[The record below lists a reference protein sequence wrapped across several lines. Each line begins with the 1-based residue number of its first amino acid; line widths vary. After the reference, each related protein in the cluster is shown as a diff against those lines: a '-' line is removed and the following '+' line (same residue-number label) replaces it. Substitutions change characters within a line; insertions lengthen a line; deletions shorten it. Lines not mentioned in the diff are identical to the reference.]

1 MTGPIAFSTKGLPN
15 EIKLAS
21 FRDAYAEQVMPCR
34 IDPLS
39 DGPFWSRMA
48 SAPFGDATLAEI
60 VACPTRCEISAADA
74 EACDPGLMIDVV
86 YSGHYHFEQNGR
98 NSLVEA
104 GGLIVWNTQLRSV
117 AVSPEPLVSR
127 SIVVSETDLRGLS
140 VDTDSLAGLVLAGRF
155 AEVHLLAAYLAAVD
169 ILDKSASP
177 LLRQMVGTQ
186 LRELVLSLLARSLR
200 KEDPT
205 EGRGVRAA
213 RLRQAVTIVETQYAN
228 PARTQQDLAPRQ
240 AAVDRRLMDWCDA
253 LTPAKLA
260 EEVPT
265 DRGDVGIVVER
276 IADLLLLL
284 FQHQIHHRGQ
294 IHAMLAGT
302 SVAPPQLDEF
312 FLRLDRDVRRP
323 DLAALG
329 LEEGDV

>member
-228 PARTQQDLAPRQ
+228 PALDLGRVARQLGVSPRYVQ
-240 AAVDRRLMDWCDA
+240 
-253 LTPAKLA
+253 KLFD
-260 EEVPT
+260 E
-265 DRGDVGIVVER
+265 
-276 IADLLLLL
+276 
-284 FQHQIHHRGQ
+284 
-294 IHAMLAGT
+294 AGT
-302 SVAPPQLDEF
+302 SFSKLLMDRHLEAARRALTECGCHRSIGDVASNCGF
-312 FLRLDRDVRRP
+312 S
-323 DLAALG
+323 DLAHFSKSFRRQFGETPTTARG
-329 LEEGDV
+329 RTVIPRR

>member
-1 MTGPIAFSTKGLPN
+1 MTVNDNGSVALLRRMARNNALSNHRLSIAF
-15 EIKLAS
+15 
-21 FRDAYAEQVMPCR
+21 
-34 IDPLS
+34 
-39 DGPFWSRMA
+39 
-48 SAPFGDATLAEI
+48 
-60 VACPTRCEISAADA
+60 
-74 EACDPGLMIDVV
+74 
-86 YSGHYHFEQNGR
+86 
-98 NSLVEA
+98 
-104 GGLIVWNTQLRSV
+104 
-117 AVSPEPLVSR
+117 
-127 SIVVSETDLRGLS
+127 
-140 VDTDSLAGLVLAGRF
+140 
-155 AEVHLLAAYLAAVD
+155 
-169 ILDKSASP
+169 
-177 LLRQMVGTQ
+177 
-186 LRELVLSLLARSLR
+186 
-200 KEDPT
+200 
-205 EGRGVRAA
+205 A
-213 RLRQAVTIVETQYAN
+213 RLQPGEFEAPRTSFFPSIALTAN
-228 PARTQQDLAPRQ
+228 HILEADHYYMDALERRGHDGTRRHRVFEPARTQQDLAPRQ